1 MPATAVRGFTVH
13 VSAAPEVP
21 VPEVIAAVTAAVLVV
36 IVFPNASWIVTFGWT
51 VHATPPVPPA
61 VCVVTASF
69 AAGPTVMLNTALV
82 ALVSPVLERDERVPG
97 ADLVDREVLERRDAR
112 DGRLGDRARERA
124 AAGVRADRDRRR
136 SRCST

>member
-1 MPATAVRGFTVH
+1 MSILQPAKVAIPATAVRGFTVH

-21 VPEVIAAVTAAVLVV
+21 VPGVIAAVTAAVLVV

-51 VHATPPVPPA
+51 VHATPPVPPV

-82 ALVSPVLERDERVPG
+82 ALVSPVLDVMS
-97 ADLVDREVLERRDAR
+97 V
-112 DGRLGDRARERA
+112 
-124 AAGVRADRDRRR
+124 
-136 SRCST
+136 